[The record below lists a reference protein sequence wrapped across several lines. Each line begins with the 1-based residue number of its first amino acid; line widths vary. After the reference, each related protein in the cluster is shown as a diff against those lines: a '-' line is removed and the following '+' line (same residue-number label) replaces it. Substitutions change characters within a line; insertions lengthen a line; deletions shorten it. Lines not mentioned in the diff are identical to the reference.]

1 MRQSERQTNDKRPTT
16 NEEYKEDTTCLKEKE
31 EGGCA
36 ANCPSGKEFPYDEGN
51 LTDAYY
57 AERGI

>member
-1 MRQSERQTNDKRPTT
+1 MD
-16 NEEYKEDTTCLKEKE
+16 NEEYKEDTSCLKEKE

-36 ANCPSGKEFPYDEGN
+36 ANCPSGEEFPYDEGN